1 MPTKFELNKAYNE
14 NLLDEIQ
21 FTLQDRKEPTI
32 VMMSVEDYD
41 LQKRLLER
49 LKAKLPNYQFYDID
63 LTPFQVESLQ
73 QTLQKELPSYI
84 VDSERITYCVN
95 IFGLENSRL
104 ISENG
109 KIINSELIAQLNFE
123 REVIFRKPNYI
134 TILWGDHD
142 FFLQIQRQAPDLWSW
157 ITNFFVFKQDEEH
170 HKKALSPEPSPI
182 PAKLPI
188 REEYI
193 KSLTDKL
200 DHLPLNDPDK
210 GRAMKERLNLYSILA
225 DEYSKYFDYENSKK
239 YYENAIGLSEKLNIK
254 DWSLNKL
261 FFDYGTLHFNFRKYE
276 LSLMMY
282 EEALK
287 KMINQD
293 EAINIGATYH
303 QIGTVFSEI
312 NNFPLALL
320 NYDEA
325 IKWKTRNKQ
334 FDLLGNTY
342 HQIGTIYERQL
353 NWNKAL
359 ENYHNALNWKIRNN
373 QSSLLGATYQHIGRV
388 NQFQGRRQEA
398 LEFYNIALTIKQ
410 NTGQTHELGFTYFQ
424 IGSLYLEQHEFNK
437 AIENYEQAIYCNNVS
452 GQKQELW
459 CAYNQ
464 IGIVYEIQKNN
475 VLALKNYE
483 NALNSIP
490 NYFERERET
499 VVKAIERVKEAM
511 QNS

>member
-1 MPTKFELNKAYNE
+1 MPTNFEQNKAYNE
-14 NLLDEIQ
+14 NLLNEIQ

-41 LQKRLLER
+41 LQKRLLEK
-49 LKAKLPNYQFYDID
+49 LKEKLPKYQFYDID

-73 QTLQKELPSYI
+73 QTLQKELPPYI

-95 IFGLENSRL
+95 VFGLENSRL
-104 ISENG
+104 TSENG
-109 KIINSELIAQLNFE
+109 QIIDSGLIAQLNFE

-157 ITNFFVFKQDEEH
+157 VTNFFVFKQDEEYH
-170 HKKALSPEPSPI
+170 EKALSPEPSPT

-193 KSLTDKL
+193 QSLTNKL
-200 DHLPLNDPDK
+200 DHLSVNDPDK
-210 GRAMKERLNLYSILA
+210 GRVMRERLNLYSLLA
-225 DEYSKYFDYENSKK
+225 DEYAKYFDYNNAKR
-239 YYENAIGLSEKLNIK
+239 YYDNAIGLSEKLNIK

-282 EEALK
+282 EKALK
-287 KMINQD
+287 KMIDQD

-342 HQIGTIYERQL
+342 HQIGTILEKSG
-353 NWNKAL
+353 NWIKAL
-359 ENYHNALNWKIRNN
+359 ENYQKALEWKLKSKRND
-373 QSSLLGATYQHIGRV
+373 LLGATYQHIGRV
-388 NQFQGRRQEA
+388 YQAQGKYVEA
-398 LEFYNIALTIKQ
+398 LVNYQISIEMKKQ
-410 NTGQTHELGFTYFQ
+410 TGMFHELGFTYFQ
-424 IGSLYLEQHEFNK
+424 IGSLHIQQSNWIK
-437 AIENYEQAIYCNNVS
+437 ALENYKNAIYWDEKT
-452 GQKQELW
+452 GQNQGIW
-459 CAYNQ
+459 SVYNK
-464 IGIVYEIQKNN
+464 IGLVYEKQKKWKE
-475 VLALKNYE
+475 ALENYG
-483 NALNSIP
+483 NALYLMP
-490 NYFERERET
+490 NYFEHERENIIMS
-499 VVKAIERVKEAM
+499 AERVKSAM
-511 QNS
+511 